1 MTVNSEMKHKP
12 KTIVGMIENLVPDF
26 VDDVNEKLPITCKFS
41 HREQF
46 KIHYP

>member
-12 KTIVGMIENLVPDF
+12 KAIVGMIENLVPDF
-26 VDDVNEKLPITCKFS
+26 VDVNEKLPITCKFS
-41 HREQF
+41 HKEQF